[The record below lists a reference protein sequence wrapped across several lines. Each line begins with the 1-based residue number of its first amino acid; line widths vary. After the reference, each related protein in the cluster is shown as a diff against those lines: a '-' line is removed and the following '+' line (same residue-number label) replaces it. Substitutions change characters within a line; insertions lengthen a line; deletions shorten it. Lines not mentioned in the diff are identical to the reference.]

1 LCGLLLH
8 DKPTLPRVKPDAV
21 EARAYTFPLALCNLS
36 RHFAGASFQVFLAV
50 FCNVIIFLLIL
61 TLYLKVSHFRW
72 TLRDYVRCIQMRSL
86 QLDTIF
92 LARYLLG
99 QDLDHFLRPPLVIS
113 LLG

>member
-1 LCGLLLH
+1 
-8 DKPTLPRVKPDAV
+8 
-21 EARAYTFPLALCNLS
+21 
-36 RHFAGASFQVFLAV
+36 
-50 FCNVIIFLLIL
+50 
-61 TLYLKVSHFRW
+61 
-72 TLRDYVRCIQMRSL
+72 MRSL